1 MAETNLITEKL
12 IAEFT
17 QSHMEKL
24 FYFCLKKTGNHAE
37 AEDLTQDIALNVL
50 TELNKG
56 TIPAHFSAWVWRIA
70 RNRYAA
76 WADGKH
82 RKAESVTGADIGDY
96 ELEDTSES
104 TLEQMIHREQLALL
118 RRELAFIGSEYRHI
132 VVAHYIE
139 DRSIREIAASLFLSV
154 GAVKQRLYRA
164 RNILKEGMNMAR
176 EFGKRSYN
184 PENVRYSMNG
194 RDGDN
199 GQPWSII
206 THLMYQN
213 IFLEVYENPETAEEL
228 ALELGIALPYMEDE
242 LEFLV
247 REQLLRKEGNKY
259 VTDFKIIS
267 REEQTD
273 HHNRVMEVVG
283 DLTKLFEN
291 LIDKWNA
298 ACEKKG
304 IRYYESVQSWE
315 DVKWTLLCAELDS
328 YIWEYYEFDYS
339 KVPERPD
346 NGKWELTG
354 YENVN
359 FSRPRSVGNHCG
371 NNDKVGF
378 GQYKFYGWWD
388 HTPMHLT
395 YEESNAVL
403 DIAEGRTPNPEYADK
418 LVEYGYAVKT
428 GDGYALTIVIFNKD
442 KDKTRFR
449 QLDESD
455 QAELDEI
462 QRAIRAVFDD
472 VGYFD
477 RGYIFDRAIAD
488 GWIKFDPDT
497 TSKVVGAYLYR

>member
-1 MAETNLITEKL
+1 MTLSETYCTDYLEK
-12 IAEFT
+12 I
-17 QSHMEKL
+17 
-24 FYFCLKKTGNHAE
+24 FYYALKKTGNE
-37 AEDLTQDIALNVL
+37 ADAGDLAGDISCEILKSLHRGAKPLN
-50 TELNKG
+50 
-56 TIPAHFSAWVWRIA
+56 FSAWVWKIA
-70 RNRYAA
+70 ANVYGR
-76 WADGKH
+76 WAKK
-82 RKAESVTGADIGDY
+82 RWYSAESDAADIDAMADLLSDD
-96 ELEDTSES
+96 ETTENALVLQEDL
-104 TLEQMIHREQLALL
+104 TLM
-118 RRELAFIGSEYRHI
+118 RRELAFIRSDYRTI
-132 VVAHYIE
+132 LVAHYLE
-139 DRSIREIAASLFLSV
+139 DKSVSMIAREFGIPL
-154 GAVKQRLYRA
+154 GTVKTKLISSRKKLR
-164 RNILKEGMNMAR
+164 EGMAMAR

-247 REQLLRKEGNKY
+247 REQLLRKEGDKY

-315 DVKWTLLCAELDS
+315 DVKWTLLCSAIDH
-328 YIWEYYEFDYS
+328 YTWDYS
-339 KVPERPD
+339 DYDWEKVPERPN

-354 YENVN
+354 FETTDYIK
-359 FSRPRSVGNHCG
+359 PRGIGMHG
-371 NNDKVGF
+371 GDNDKVGF

-428 GDGYALTIVIFNKD
+428 GDGYALTVVIFETGLTDRVFGSLEEAAQQNIRGIG
-442 KDKTRFR
+442 KT
-449 QLDESD
+449 
-455 QAELDEI
+455 
-462 QRAIRAVFDD
+462 IRTIMDD
-472 VGYFD
+472 VGFID
-477 RGYIFDRAIAD
+477 REYIFDRAIAD